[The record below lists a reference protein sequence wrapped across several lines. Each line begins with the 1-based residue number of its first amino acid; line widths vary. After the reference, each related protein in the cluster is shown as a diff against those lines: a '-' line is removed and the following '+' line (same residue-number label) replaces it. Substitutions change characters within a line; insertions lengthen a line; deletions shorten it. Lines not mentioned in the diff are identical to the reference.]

1 MQMRDRLT
9 RTAAEFSDVMGGRC
23 RGDQGQ
29 IDLFPPDVDR
39 AGDGCEQVVISA
51 NREGLLSLAKQMTAM
66 AEAPESSHL
75 HYDENNSLEQGSTE
89 LIVERIPYNRDGG
102 GSV

>member
-1 MQMRDRLT
+1 MGKREDGTMQIPWVDGFEIRVR
-9 RTAAEFSDVMGGRC
+9 
-23 RGDQGQ
+23 
-29 IDLFPPDVDR
+29 VDR
-39 AGDGCEQVVISA
+39 AGDGSEQVVISA
-51 NREGLLSLAKQMTAM
+51 IREGLLSLAKQMTAM